1 MEILGIAA
9 DRFDRTLLLDTYNLS
24 AAAAAAMETRAS
36 RVEPSHLLIA
46 LGRVDGG
53 LAASLFRRH
62 QLPIE
67 AFCDAIRRQNASQI
81 PPLIDSLTEQTVSD
95 TTREVFAVLR
105 VKADQGVKLDERQL
119 LAETLR
125 RLEPRA
131 ADLLRDFARVELEA
145 WIAEASAAPVEPPMV
160 FDDADRLDPGAF
172 SPGARRVL
180 STMAAEAAG
189 LGRTRVG
196 TILLLQAMAA
206 VPNGLLEQAFLFLQH
221 DLRSIRAQ
229 LLAVTGGRTGSAVTE
244 VTLGRQTIEV
254 PLQLTL
260 EKAAAFAAARRGDV
274 IVEADLLAALLDTPG
289 GITASF
295 FRDVG
300 VDLDRLLRYATDYYQ
315 EPPEKERAPEA
326 HAPPLEEAL
335 AELRERVIGQQA
347 VIDQLVPRLELIK
360 RAIARGYRMD
370 DRPRGTFLLCGPS
383 GTGKT
388 MTARA
393 LARAIYGSDDDLVM
407 FEMGQFNSR
416 ESINNFIGAPPGYVG
431 FGEGKLT
438 NELRDNPRRVLLF
451 DEVEKAHQRVFDA
464 LLRLLDEGRISD
476 PAGPVRDARD
486 AVIVLTS
493 NLGPADLAVTETG
506 WAGAADGAGH
516 LDSASA
522 AARDI
527 DDAEAVPLATVYR
540 SEAKATPGDL
550 RGIFERF
557 FRPEFLNRIDEFVVF
572 ASFGPDEL
580 RAIAL
585 AELRRQAASLRAQ
598 LGVELIWE
606 PDVPDHIARAAMASR
621 PKEAARGVNRCVGDL
636 LPMLL
641 RLLDKAD
648 DRGER
653 VGRVRAALD
662 QGRLLVAVEADG

>member
-9 DRFDRTLLLDTYNLS
+9 DRFDRALLQGTENLS
-24 AAAAAAMETRAS
+24 AAAAAAIETQAS

-46 LGRVDGG
+46 LARMDGG
-53 LAASLFRRH
+53 LTASLFRRY

-67 AFCDAIRRQNASQI
+67 AFCDAIRQQNAAEPA
-81 PPLIDSLTEQTVSD
+81 PPIESLTDQTASD
-95 TTREVFAVLR
+95 ATREIFATLR
-105 VKADQGVKLDERQL
+105 VKADHGVKLDERQL
-119 LAETLR
+119 LTETLQ

-131 ADLLRDFARVELEA
+131 AGLLRDYARVELDA
-145 WIAEASAAPVEPPMV
+145 WITEASAAPIKPPAV
-160 FDDADRLDPGAF
+160 FDSANRVDPGAF

-180 STMAAEAAG
+180 STMAAEAGG

-244 VTLGRQTIEV
+244 VTLGGETIEV
-254 PLQLTL
+254 PLRLTL
-260 EKAAAFAAARRGDV
+260 EKAAAFAAGRRDDV
-274 IVEADLLAALLDTPG
+274 IAESDLLAALLDTPG
-289 GITASF
+289 GLAVSF
-295 FRDVG
+295 FRDMG

-315 EPPEKERAPEA
+315 EPPEQERTPEVC
-326 HAPPLEEAL
+326 APPLEEAL

-370 DRPRGTFLLCGPS
+370 DRPRGTFLFCGPS

-393 LARAIYGSDDDLVM
+393 LARAVYGSEDDLVM
-407 FEMGQFNSR
+407 FELGQFNSR

-493 NLGPADLAVTETG
+493 NLGPADFTATETV
-506 WAGAADGAGH
+506 WAGAVGG
-516 LDSASA
+516 
-522 AARDI
+522 
-527 DDAEAVPLATVYR
+527 AVPPASVHR
-540 SEAKATPGDL
+540 SEAKPTTGDDP
-550 RGIFERF
+550 RSIFEGF

-572 ASFGPDEL
+572 ASFGLDEL

-585 AELRRQAASLRAQ
+585 AGLRRQAAALRTQ
-598 LGVELIWE
+598 LGVELTWE
-606 PDVPDHIARAAMASR
+606 PDVPDYIARAAVASR

-636 LPMLL
+636 VPVLL
-641 RLLDKAD
+641 RLLDEAD
-648 DRGER
+648 VHGEK
-653 VGRVRAALD
+653 VDRVRAALD
-662 QGRLLVAVEADG
+662 QGQLSVTVVEAHD